1 MGKIFKKVVHDL
13 ENWVLDLKPSPPIHV
28 KRFFETLYLLFS
40 HISYP
45 NDLRSKRDIQKYST
59 NSCVDRIVINIRS

>member
-1 MGKIFKKVVHDL
+1 MGKIFKKVLHDL
-13 ENWVLDLKPSPPIHV
+13 ENWVLDLKPSLPIHV